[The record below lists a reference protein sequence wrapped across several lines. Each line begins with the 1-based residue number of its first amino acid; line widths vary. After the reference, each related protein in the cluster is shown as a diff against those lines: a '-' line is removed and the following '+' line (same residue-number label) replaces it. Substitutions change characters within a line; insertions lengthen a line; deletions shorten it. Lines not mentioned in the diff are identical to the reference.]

1 MTSEGRPA
9 PGVSRQGN
17 PETCA
22 GPETA
27 TETHRD
33 RDAIAIDGAYQHRA
47 LVAGPSIQRYW
58 HQAKLELLDWLF
70 DVETGDRVLDIG
82 CGSGVFANHLA
93 SYGAR
98 VTAIDGNPE
107 AIAYATATFASDA
120 VDFQLGQ
127 MDAVDLEPGSFDRAT
142 CLEVIEHVYP
152 AQVTA
157 LLASLRRLLRP
168 GGTLLLTTPNYR
180 GLWPL
185 VEWAADRFAPTAQ
198 MDRSQHINRYSRAR
212 LCQTLRD
219 AGFEIKALRTYST
232 IAPFASVLSW
242 PLAQRIDRLERR
254 IDLPFGNLLALVA
267 RNPA

>member
-1 MTSEGRPA
+1 L
-9 PGVSRQGN
+9 SRQGN
-17 PETCA
+17 FESGTA
-22 GPETA
+22 PETA
-27 TETHRD
+27 TETRRD

-58 HQAKLELLDWLF
+58 HQAKLELLDWFFTL
-70 DVETGDRVLDIG
+70 EAGDRVLDVG

-93 SYGAR
+93 SYGGR
-98 VTAIDGNPE
+98 VMAIDGNAE
-107 AIAYATATFASDA
+107 AIAYAAATFASDA
-120 VDFQLGQ
+120 VDFQLGHLH
-127 MDAVDLEPGSFDRAT
+127 ALDLEPNSFDRAT

-157 LLASLRRLLRP
+157 LLASLRSLLRP

-185 VEWAADRFAPTAQ
+185 VEWAADRFAPTAH

-212 LCQTLRD
+212 LSQTLRD
-219 AGFEIKALRTYST
+219 AGFEIAALRTYST
-232 IAPFASVLSW
+232 IAPFASALSW

-254 IDLPFGNLLALVA
+254 IDLPFGSLLALVA